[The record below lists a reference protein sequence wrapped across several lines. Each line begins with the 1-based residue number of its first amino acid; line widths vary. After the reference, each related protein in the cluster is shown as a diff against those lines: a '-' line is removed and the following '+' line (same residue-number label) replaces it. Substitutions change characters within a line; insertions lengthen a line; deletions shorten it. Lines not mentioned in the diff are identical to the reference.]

1 MKRKEFKTE
10 IGGKTLTLEVSELAP
25 QTNAAVLAK
34 YGETIA
40 LVTVVMSKNESSVD
54 YLPLKVDYE
63 EKFYAAGKI
72 IGSRFI
78 RRESRPSEDAI
89 LSGRLVDRTLRPL
102 FDNRIRREIQV
113 VVTILSYDEEN
124 DPDFVG
130 LIGASTAL
138 AISDVP
144 WDGPVGGVRVAK
156 IGDKLVVSPDNSLM
170 RGDDFVFETFVSGV
184 SDRINMVELGG
195 KEVSEAEVVE
205 AFNLAQKEINKL
217 VDFQKSVISEI
228 GKKKTELLLAEIDPQ
243 VRAEASKF
251 LSDKLEGAVYVK
263 DKATYYEG
271 LAKLGKELV
280 AHLVEIFPDHDK
292 SRLSKDAHFLFDEA
306 VDQLVHKNILEKDK
320 RPDGRALDEV
330 RELQG
335 EVGLF
340 KRTHGSALFMRGN
353 THALAV
359 TTLGAPGAEQII
371 ETMETNMKRRFL
383 LHYNFPPYSVG
394 EVGSFRG
401 PGRREI
407 GHGALAEK
415 ALKHLIPSKE
425 AFPYTIRVVSEIM
438 SSNGS
443 SSMATVCAST
453 LSMMDAG
460 VPIKSLAAGT
470 AMGLMSDEKGNFKV
484 LTDIQGPEDHHGDM
498 DFKAAGTTNGVTAIQ
513 MDVKVSGVPIE
524 VLVKTLAQAKEARLH
539 ILKFMGGVIE
549 KPREK
554 VSAFAPAISHFMINP
569 EKIGVVIGPGGK
581 MINGLIKKYELSGID
596 IDEDGTVFVSGTDH
610 AKMEQAVADIKA
622 LTREFAIGEIVE
634 GKILKLLDFGAI
646 LDLGGGKDGMIHI
659 SEFKNGFVKDINE
672 VVKLGDFVRAKIVKV
687 EDGRIGLSVKQL
699 PGS

>member
-1 MKRKEFKTE
+1 MQRKEFKTE

-40 LVTVVMSKNESSVD
+40 LVTVVMSKHEASVD

-144 WDGPVGGVRVAK
+144 WEGPVGGVRVAK

-170 RGDDFVFETFVSGV
+170 RRDDFVFETFVSGV

-195 KEVSEAEVVE
+195 REASEAEVVE
-205 AFNLAQKEINKL
+205 AFNLAQGEINKL
-217 VDFQKSVISEI
+217 VGFQKSVISEI
-228 GKKKTELLLAEIDPQ
+228 GKKKAEILLSEIDPQ

-251 LSDKLEGAVYVK
+251 LSDKLEAAVYVK

-271 LAKLGKELV
+271 LAKLGKELGT
-280 AHLVEIFPDHDK
+280 HLVEVFPDHDK
-292 SRLSKDAHFLFDEA
+292 SKLSKDSHFLFDEA
-306 VDQLVHKNILEKDK
+306 VDQLVHKNILEKEM
-320 RPDGRALDEV
+320 RPDGRKLDEV

-340 KRTHGSALFMRGN
+340 KRTHGSGLFMRGN

-371 ETMETNMKRRFL
+371 ETMETNTKRRFL

-394 EVGSFRG
+394 EVGTFRG

-415 ALKHLIPSKE
+415 ALKYLIPSKDE
-425 AFPYTIRVVSEIM
+425 FPYTIRVVSEIM

-443 SSMATVCAST
+443 SSMATVCASA
-453 LSMMDAG
+453 LSLMDAG
-460 VPIKSLAAGT
+460 VPIKKPAAGI
-470 AMGLMSDEKGNFKV
+470 AMGLMSDEKGNYKI

-498 DFKAAGTTNGVTAIQ
+498 DFKAAGTEDGVTAIQ
-513 MDVKVSGVPIE
+513 MDVKVSGVPVEI
-524 VLVKTLAQAKEARLH
+524 LAKTLTQAKEARVK
-539 ILKFMGGVIE
+539 ILKFIKGVLAG
-549 KPREK
+549 PREK
-554 VSAFAPAISHFMINP
+554 VSEFAPAISHFMINP

-596 IDEDGTVFVSGTDH
+596 IDEDGTVFVSGTNH
-610 AKMEQAVADIKA
+610 ERMEAAVLEIKA

-634 GKILKLLDFGAI
+634 GKIIKLLDFGAI

-687 EDGRIGLSVKQL
+687 DEGRIGLSVKQL